1 MLRSPAIAFLCALA
15 ALLTPASALAKPGHA
30 PCRPG
35 DPSSPTCLA
44 WKAKAVFVADGDTI
58 DARIPGI
65 GVRRIRLTG
74 FNATELRVYSRRASR
89 RRGEC
94 RGVEAANTLEHLIR
108 ESHWRVRLVAERASS
123 HSGRR
128 LRRSVQVHIG
138 GRWKDVGPT
147 LLAKGLA
154 IWMPNDVES
163 AWTGE
168 YSRIAQRA
176 AANHV
181 GLFDAHG
188 CGPEPDPGARLAVRV
203 NWDADG
209 NDFDN
214 VNGEWIEVRNL
225 DPDHAVSLGHWLVRD
240 SIHRYKL
247 PAWASVPAGGRL
259 RVHTGHGHAAGDD
272 FYFGFARPT
281 FDQKGAGYLFD
292 SKGNARAWMIYP
304 CRFDCADPLANE
316 VRLDANPY
324 GKDEYVDIRNVSGS
338 RVDLSGYVLAL
349 PWENRELDAGAYLN
363 PGEVMR
369 FDMQGDPSQSTRLR
383 RYFGYPQYRLAD
395 RGQRVRLMSYHDIQ
409 VACTAWGD
417 DRC

>member
-1 MLRSPAIAFLCALA
+1 VLRPPAILFLCALA
-15 ALLTPASALAKPGHA
+15 ALIAPTTALAKPGHA

-35 DPSSPTCLA
+35 DHSSPTCLA
-44 WKAKAVFVADGDTI
+44 WSGKVVFVADGDTV
-58 DARIPGI
+58 DVRIR
-65 GVRRIRLTG
+65 GVGVKRVRLTG
-74 FNATELRVYSRRASR
+74 FNATELRVYARDRSR

-94 RGVEAANTLEHLIR
+94 HAVEATNTLESMIR
-108 ESHWRVRLVAERASS
+108 KSHWRVRLVAERAAS

-128 LRRSVQVHIG
+128 LRRSLQVRSG
-138 GRWKDVGPT
+138 GHWKDVGPT
-147 LLAKGLA
+147 ILGKGLA

-163 AWTGE
+163 AWSTE

-176 AANHV
+176 AAAHV
-181 GLFDAHG
+181 GLYDGTACG
-188 CGPEPDPGARLAVRV
+188 AGPEPNARLAVRV

-214 VNGEWIEVRNL
+214 VNGEWIEIRNL
-225 DPDHAVSLGHWLVRD
+225 DPVSPVSLGNWMVRD

-247 PAWASVPAGGRL
+247 PAWATVPAGGIL
-259 RVHTGHGHAAGDD
+259 RVHTGHGHASGTN

-292 SKGNARAWMIYP
+292 PQGDGRAWMIYP
-304 CRFDCADPLANE
+304 CRFACGDPLTGE
-316 VRLDANPY
+316 VQLDANPY
-324 GKDEYVDIRNVSGS
+324 GRSEYATIRNVASA
-338 RVDLSGYVLAL
+338 RVDLSGYVLKL
-349 PWENRELDAGAYLN
+349 PWENYELPSGAYLD

-383 RYFGYPQYRLAD
+383 HYFGYPQYRLAD
-395 RGQRVRLMSYHDIQ
+395 GGQRIRLASYHDIQ

-417 DRC
+417 DSC